1 MIKKYF
7 RKQQH
12 KRFVRSLLND
22 LRWDIVN
29 TTIVASAT
37 GWTEG
42 VTKHLENSGYLIR
55 KYERRLKWLKF

>member
-1 MIKKYF
+1 MIKKF
-7 RKQQH
+7 LRKQQH
-12 KRFVRSLLND
+12 KRYVRSLLND

-37 GWTEG
+37 GWTKG
-42 VTKHLENSGYLIR
+42 VTDHLENNGALIR

>member
-42 VTKHLENSGYLIR
+42 VTNHLENSGYLIR